1 MHHAFDCAAEAHGN
15 QPHHVHQPCS
25 VDARL
30 MAAEQLCATHG
41 VRLTAVR
48 KQVLQLI
55 LKARQPLGAYDLL
68 AMLQLNSERP
78 VAPPTVY
85 RALDFLMQQGLIHR
99 LSSINAYIPCCHPR
113 EGHQAVFLICQQC
126 HQVEESSAHEVFSAL
141 IDIAQLGGF
150 RPSHSILEMN
160 GLCQQCQL
168 RS

>member
-1 MHHAFDCAAEAHGN
+1 MDHASECSELHGS
-15 QPHHVHQPCS
+15 QPHHVHQS
-25 VDARL
+25 HSIDERMV
-30 MAAEQLCATHG
+30 AAEQLCSAHG

-55 LKARQPLGAYDLL
+55 LNAQQPLGAYDLL
-68 AMLQLNSERP
+68 AMLQQHSERP
-78 VAPPTVY
+78 IAPPTVY

-113 EGHQAVFLICQQC
+113 EGHQAVFLICQNC
-126 HQVEESSAHEVFSAL
+126 HQVHESSAHDVFSAL

-160 GLCQQCQL
+160 GLCQTCQL
-168 RS
+168 HS